1 MAPISIESESS
12 DTNLETI
19 LNENRALRRQL
30 AELNARNQTMQ
41 TLHVEINRKLQ
52 ISSASIKAAVSS
64 MLALDFFWDESSQY
78 EFLETIDNS
87 VDQISNLIRLVT
99 LAFHSEIGELEL
111 TLEPHSLPEILAVV
125 SDDLSSLIS
134 RMEVEARP
142 PEDEKP
148 VLVDYEY
155 LKVALELLFEGI
167 FQMKKSSEIL
177 RVSSIESD
185 TSWNLYIEDIDETVV
200 NHVNN
205 IIDCVEDS
213 MAQKDSLLPESVLKI
228 FVAHKLFRLQDI
240 QILPLEGLNGDG
252 SIQIVLPFYLKPDSK
267 KPVS

>member
-1 MAPISIESESS
+1 MAPVNIQSESS
-12 DTNLETI
+12 DNNLKTI
-19 LNENRALRRQL
+19 LNENRTLRRQL
-30 AELNARNQTMQ
+30 AELNARNQTLQ
-41 TLHVEINRKLQ
+41 TMLVEISRKLQ

-64 MLALDFFWDESSQY
+64 MLALDFFWDESTQH

-87 VDQISNLIRLVT
+87 VDQISSLIRLVT
-99 LAFHSEIGELEL
+99 LAFRSEIGELEL
-111 TLEPHSLPEILAVV
+111 TLEPHSLPEILTAV
-125 SDDLSSLIS
+125 SDDMSSLIS
-134 RMEVEARP
+134 KMEVEARP
-142 PEDEKP
+142 PQDEKP

-155 LKVALELLFEGI
+155 LKVALKLLIEGI
-167 FQMKKSSEIL
+167 FQVKKNSESL

-185 TSWNLYIEDIDETVV
+185 TSWNLYIEDIDEIVV

-213 MAQKDSLLPESVLKI
+213 MAQEDDLLPESVLKI
-228 FVAHKLFRLQDI
+228 FVAHQLFRLQDI
-240 QILPLEGLNGDG
+240 QIIPLKGLNGNG

>member
-1 MAPISIESESS
+1 MVPANTESKSS
-12 DTNLETI
+12 DNNLETI

-30 AELNARNQTMQ
+30 SELNARNQTMQ

-64 MLALDFFWDESSQY
+64 MLALDFFWDESTQH
-78 EFLETIDNS
+78 EFLETINNS
-87 VDQISNLIRLVT
+87 VDQISNLVRLVT
-99 LAFHSEIGELEL
+99 LAFHSEIGKLEL
-111 TLEPHSLPEILAVV
+111 TLEPHSLPEILAAV
-125 SDDLSSLIS
+125 SDDLSPLIS
-134 RMEVEARP
+134 RMEVEARL

-155 LKVALELLFEGI
+155 LQVALKLLFEGI
-167 FQMKKSSEIL
+167 FQVKNSSEIL
-177 RVSSIESD
+177 RVSPIESD

-213 MAQKDSLLPESVLKI
+213 MAQEDGLLPETILKI
-228 FVAHKLFRLQDI
+228 FVAHQLFRLQGI
-240 QILPLEGLNGDG
+240 QMKPLKGLNGNS
-252 SIQIVLPFYLKPDSK
+252 SIQIMLPFYLKPDNKELAS
-267 KPVS
+267 

>member
-1 MAPISIESESS
+1 MVPVNIESETS
-12 DTNLETI
+12 DNNLETI

-30 AELNARNQTMQ
+30 ADLHARNQTLQ
-41 TLHVEINRKLQ
+41 TLLVEISRKLQ

-64 MLALDFFWDESSQY
+64 MLALDFFWDESTQH

-87 VDQISNLIRLVT
+87 VDQISSLIRLVT
-99 LAFHSEIGELEL
+99 LAFRSEIGELEL
-111 TLEPHSLPEILAVV
+111 ILEPHSLPEILTAV
-125 SDDLSSLIS
+125 SDEVSSLIS
-134 RMEVEARP
+134 NLEVEARP

-155 LKVALELLFEGI
+155 LKVALKLLFEGI
-167 FQMKKSSEIL
+167 FQVKKSSEVL
-177 RVSSIESD
+177 RVRSIESD

-213 MAQKDSLLPESVLKI
+213 MAQEDGLLPESILKI
-228 FVAHKLFRLQDI
+228 FVAHQLFRLQDI
-240 QILPLEGLNGDG
+240 QMIPLQDHNGSG
-252 SIQIVLPFYLKPDSK
+252 SIQIVLPFYLKLDNKELAS
-267 KPVS
+267 